1 MPYIDRPK
9 RPSLDEALEPVLKK
23 IALGR
28 SKGEMVYLF
37 YRMGLA
43 WIRQQGQSFDSISE
57 AKAALRDT
65 GTRSTTD
72 SSGSMRTRRSWRM
85 EMCCEYQSLSAWDP
99 GVHGDHSARA
109 FGSHAH

>member
-28 SKGEMVYLF
+28 TKGEMVYLF

-43 WIRQQGQSFDSISE
+43 WIRQQGQSYESISTVKSAFQDTADE
-57 AKAALRDT
+57 IHDRLLRKHEDKKIV
-65 GTRSTTD
+65 
-72 SSGSMRTRRSWRM
+72 
-85 EMCCEYQSLSAWDP
+85 EN
-99 GVHGDHSARA
+99 GDVL
-109 FGSHAH
+109 

>member
-1 MPYIDRPK
+1 M
-9 RPSLDEALEPVLKK
+9 LKK

-43 WIRQQGQSFDSISE
+43 WIRQQGQSFDSISA

-65 GTRSTTD
+65 ADEIHDRVLRKHED
-72 SSGSMRTRRSWRM
+72 KKIV
-85 EMCCEYQSLSAWDP
+85 EN
-99 GVHGDHSARA
+99 GDVL
-109 FGSHAH
+109 